1 MQYSL
6 RGRRRALTGALAL
19 ACAVHV
25 ARAADAPAEGS
36 THAVIPFDIAPQ
48 PLATALLAWGK
59 QSNVQV
65 LTASGTIANW
75 RSSGASGVLTPN
87 AALDELLAG
96 TDLESE
102 AYDARTVV
110 VRQRQKAG
118 NATFEKIER
127 AWVSRNA
134 GKSVSTADFIAL
146 ASNVSHR
153 RLGPFLHAWLY
164 GTKTPPM
171 PGHPDWHVKP
181 AGR

>member
-1 MQYSL
+1 MGPVAKPRGGSYARLFSSQQYY
-6 RGRRRALTGALAL
+6 G
-19 ACAVHV
+19 
-25 ARAADAPAEGS
+25 
-36 THAVIPFDIAPQ
+36 
-48 PLATALLAWGK
+48 
-59 QSNVQV
+59 
-65 LTASGTIANW
+65 
-75 RSSGASGVLTPN
+75 
-87 AALDELLAG
+87 AALVLYAL
-96 TDLESE
+96 
-102 AYDARTVV
+102 
-110 VRQRQKAG
+110 RQKAG

-164 GTKTPPM
+164 GTRTPPM